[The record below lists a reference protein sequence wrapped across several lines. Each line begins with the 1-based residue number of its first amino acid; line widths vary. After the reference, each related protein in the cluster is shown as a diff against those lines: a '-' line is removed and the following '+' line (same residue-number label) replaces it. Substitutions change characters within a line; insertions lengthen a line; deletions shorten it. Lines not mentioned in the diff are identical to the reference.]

1 MMMDARGTV
10 AQLGKRDVD
19 DRWMQEGWFL
29 NWARGMQMMDGC
41 PIGWRDA
48 SVGGKDAQ
56 SGGGTFLWERR
67 TLD

>member
-1 MMMDARGTV
+1 MDARGTV

-19 DRWMQEGWFL
+19 DGWMQEGRLL
-29 NWARGMQMMDGC
+29 NWERGMWMTDGC
-41 PIGWRDA
+41 TIGWRDA
-48 SVGGKDAQ
+48 SMGGKDAQ